1 MDNPLKQPAPEDPIA
16 RVHAFARD
24 LAWGAVNGRWGSHF
38 EIELNPGSPEKW
50 GAPSSKKES
59 SANLNIELK
68 RKWGNTFL
76 ESNLLRS
83 FGYFVLDN
91 ENSSLRYKA
100 FSLSQKSF
108 TLLEKPAIPPKIFIS
123 YRQKESSPFALLIEA
138 RLTLADPTIGI
149 FIDKL
154 IEGGAAW
161 LERIEKEVL
170 RCDKFIIVYGP
181 DTPNSGTILKEIA
194 WAEKTGSTIIP
205 VLHHGFTRDSKGYP
219 EQFKALNDIT
229 VEKEG
234 VKAYENAI
242 TDILIA
248 LGYSTLQSP
257 RPAAATG

>member
-1 MDNPLKQPAPEDPIA
+1 MDNPLKHKPPRDPIA
-16 RVHAFARD
+16 RVHAFAYD

-38 EIELNPGSPEKW
+38 EIEQNPGSPEKW
-50 GAPSSKKES
+50 DAPSSKEES

-123 YRQKESSPFALLIEA
+123 YKQSESSAFASLIEA
-138 RLTLADPTIGI
+138 RLNIAAPEAGV

-154 IEGGAAW
+154 LEGGRRM
-161 LERIEKEVL
+161 E
-170 RCDKFIIVYGP
+170 
-181 DTPNSGTILKEIA
+181 
-194 WAEKTGSTIIP
+194 
-205 VLHHGFTRDSKGYP
+205 
-219 EQFKALNDIT
+219 
-229 VEKEG
+229 
-234 VKAYENAI
+234 
-242 TDILIA
+242 
-248 LGYSTLQSP
+248 
-257 RPAAATG
+257 ATH